1 MKVRRSGD
9 SGVFYV
15 ESSSKQETQE
25 HTVDLFEL
33 VCTCT
38 DYTARCAP
46 RRRINPTFIPHPAPE
61 RTACKHIC
69 LALLRLGLHTAK
81 EWKQQH
87 TNNT

>member
-9 SGVFYV
+9 AGVFFV
-15 ESSSKQETQE
+15 ESSSKTETTE
-25 HTVDLFEL
+25 HTVDLFQM

-46 RRRINPTFIPHPAPE
+46 RRRINPAFVPHPNSE

-69 LALLRLGLHTAK
+69 ASLLRLGLYTAQQWKK
-81 EWKQQH
+81 EQK
-87 TNNT
+87 

>member
-9 SGVFYV
+9 AGVFFV
-15 ESSSKQETQE
+15 ESSSKTETTE
-25 HTVDLFEL
+25 HTVDLFQL

-81 EWKQQH
+81 EWSKQQ
-87 TNNT
+87 NNT